1 MPKYLV
7 KASYSVEGAKGLM
20 SKGGT
25 ARRDALEQSIS
36 GLGGKLEAFYFA
48 FGDDDVFITAELP
61 DNAAAAALALTA
73 DGAGGVSNLSTV
85 VLITP
90 EEVDEAAKR
99 HPDYRPPG
107 SES

>member
-1 MPKYLV
+1 MPKYML
-7 KASYSVEGAKGLM
+7 KASYTNEGAKGLM

-25 ARRDALEQSIS
+25 ARRDALEQSVS
-36 GLGGKLEAFYFA
+36 GLGGTLEAFYFA

-73 DGAGGVSNLSTV
+73 GAAGGVADVSTV

-90 EEVDEAAKR
+90 EEVDEAAQR
-99 HPDYRPPG
+99 HPGYQPPG
-107 SES
+107 S